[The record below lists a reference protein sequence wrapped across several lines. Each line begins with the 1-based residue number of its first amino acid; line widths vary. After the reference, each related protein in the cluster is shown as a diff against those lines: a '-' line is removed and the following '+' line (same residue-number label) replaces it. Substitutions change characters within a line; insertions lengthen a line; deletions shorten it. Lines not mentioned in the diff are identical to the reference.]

1 MTDCFY
7 FIIHTLGDIKMSK
20 LKGLFL
26 KVSDIAGSV
35 SAMVAFGVAALMII
49 ATLLSMVAVSSF

>member
-1 MTDCFY
+1 
-7 FIIHTLGDIKMSK
+7 MSK

-49 ATLLSMVAVSSF
+49 ATLLSMVAVSAF